1 MIHPWAVIDPLFY
14 QRERK
19 QLGDS
24 FVEDHN
30 RRMAEDEERERRG
43 AAAERERR
51 AAEAEAFAVNS
62 RGKGLIGACN
72 NSWVMIMH
80 NWYTPLTMYPHRL
93 HNFSDGKKQNSGS
106 GRSKRMLRSTGAKK
120 RVRELPRNDANKQKC
135 VM

>member
-1 MIHPWAVIDPLFY
+1 MRIKGDELNTRYIYMHTDIFLSFCERDISLITRGWVMIHPWAVIDPLFY

-72 NSWVMIMH
+72 NSWVMI
-80 NWYTPLTMYPHRL
+80 
-93 HNFSDGKKQNSGS
+93 
-106 GRSKRMLRSTGAKK
+106 
-120 RVRELPRNDANKQKC
+120 
-135 VM
+135 